1 MSDEEW
7 VAEGKLDKYV
17 EKLRNAP
24 LICPDLC
31 TKLFEGVVSTGVH
44 CWGPSST
51 IPHPA
56 EEFSAH
62 DMDEDHCTQM
72 ETDAPHASDESSG
85 RSKHHEGQGNSKRV
99 RRNTFDDDLREVGKE
114 IVNVAKMLVESERLN
129 REKEDDV
136 DACMEKLEKMEWGEG
151 DPRYDTAL
159 LLFGESADLRK
170 VWLRLKTSSCE
181 SWVRNT
187 GRKSHMYT
195 KGEIIAFL
203 LLSWYW
209 LMLAR
214 KRKRGIERIRDN
226 DSALTGHAYTQD
238 LLHGSSTQCHE
249 MMRVSREAFVLLC
262 NHFKQRNWL
271 QASRTISAEEKMA
284 MFLHIIGHNERFR
297 VVKRRFQHSTQTVH
311 QCFHEV
317 LVAMM
322 SFAKEIIV
330 PTSSDGTTNI
340 SERHQRLKNI
350 FSGAIG
356 ALDGTLV
363 HAVLP
368 ANQQPCF
375 RGRGKGECYQNVLGI
390 CDFDMI
396 FTYVWAGWE
405 GIAHD
410 SRVLKEIASNP
421 TFGFRFPPPG
431 KYYLCDAAY
440 TNTRGFLAPYR
451 NTRYWLADFRRRRA
465 LTKEERFNHAHAQLR
480 NVIERAY
487 GVLKARFPILKQM
500 APYPFPVQRD
510 VVIACFAVHNFIR
523 KYNIQD
529 ELFMDFE
536 ETTMATPNVQGEGSE
551 GIEWGSEGVEYTT
564 TLRNQIANQL
574 FSSASS

>member
-1 MSDEEW
+1 MSEKKPRVSWKSEAVDKAFLEACLDEVTINGREGTSLKGCSWKVVGEKLKNEHNFIVDRAQMKNRYDYIKKKFVTWVKLRNKTGNLYNPVTNTFSMSDEEW

-31 TKLFEGVVSTGVH
+31 IKLFEGVVSTGVH

-136 DACMEKLEKMEWGEG
+136 DACMEKLEKMEWGKEI
-151 DPRYDTAL
+151 PDTTR
-159 LLFGESADLRK
+159 LFCYLVKVLILGKFGCVLR
-170 VWLRLKTSSCE
+170 R
-181 SWVRNT
+181 
-187 GRKSHMYT
+187 
-195 KGEIIAFL
+195 
-203 LLSWYW
+203 
-209 LMLAR
+209 
-214 KRKRGIERIRDN
+214 
-226 DSALTGHAYTQD
+226 
-238 LLHGSSTQCHE
+238 
-249 MMRVSREAFVLLC
+249 RV
-262 NHFKQRNWL
+262 
-271 QASRTISAEEKMA
+271 ASRGCEMLGGS
-284 MFLHIIGHNERFR
+284 
-297 VVKRRFQHSTQTVH
+297 
-311 QCFHEV
+311 
-317 LVAMM
+317 
-322 SFAKEIIV
+322 
-330 PTSSDGTTNI
+330 
-340 SERHQRLKNI
+340 
-350 FSGAIG
+350 

-551 GIEWGSEGVEYTT
+551 GIEWGSEGVEYMT